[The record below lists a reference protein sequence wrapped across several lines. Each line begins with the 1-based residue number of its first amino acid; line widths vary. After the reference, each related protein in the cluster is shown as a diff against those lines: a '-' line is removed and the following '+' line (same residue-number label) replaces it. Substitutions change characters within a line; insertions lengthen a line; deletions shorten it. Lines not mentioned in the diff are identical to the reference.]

1 MIKWNFNFNQY
12 TSGYFSFENLC
23 SSWRFFN
30 LSSPTNDL
38 SNWSNSSTLLILV
51 YLKLF

>member
-12 TSGYFSFENLC
+12 TPGYFSFENLC

-30 LSSPTNDL
+30 LSSPTNVL
-38 SNWSNSSTLLILV
+38 SN
-51 YLKLF
+51 